1 MSTQDIKKPQ
11 SNYNHFISA
20 SDTNIYKNSL
30 RDTRD
35 TYYLDYTFLSHRNA
49 LSSTKLGDT
58 IVQKD
63 YLYDLLRTL
72 ELNMEILKNTI
83 DDKNKEGYNK
93 MISTYKEKKDLHS
106 RINKQKSKILIENQ
120 IVEELKRKMQENFDC
135 YNDTIKDNE
144 ENMDGKEEH
153 FQIMQKKLKE
163 VEIYI
168 HRNSSNQKTPLE
180 KKFYPFKMNEFLLA
194 NTHLK
199 RKKLNL
205 SKEIEEI
212 KKNIENIKMENN
224 GIIEETK
231 GNNNTLE
238 DENTNN
244 NKEIQEYISK
254 FKKQIHIVQMRMKLL
269 KNRFESM
276 TKTINSVQLDPNLF
290 KEKEN
295 EEHSEQVKKN
305 INDITQD
312 KSLLPL
318 DITRKIN
325 NLMDFSIVL
334 NKRTVDDTKID
345 LEKTGGFGQ
354 GGFGNVT
361 NINMWDISC
370 INK

>member
-1 MSTQDIKKPQ
+1 MSTQEIKKPQ
-11 SNYNHFISA
+11 SNYNHLISA
-20 SDTNIYKNSL
+20 SDTNIYKNSM

-35 TYYLDYTFLSHRNA
+35 TYYLDYTFLSHRNS

-63 YLYDLLRTL
+63 YLFDLQKTL
-72 ELNMEILKNTI
+72 ELNMEILKSTI
-83 DDKNKEGYNK
+83 DEKNKEKYNQ
-93 MISTYKEKKDLHS
+93 MISTFKAKKDLHT
-106 RINKQKSKILIENQ
+106 RITEQKSKILIEKQ

-168 HRNSSNQKTPLE
+168 HRNSSNQKTSLE
-180 KKFYPFKMNEFLLA
+180 KKFYPFKMSEFLLA

-205 SKEIEEI
+205 SKEIDEI
-212 KKNIENIKMENN
+212 KKNIENIKTENN

-231 GNNNTLE
+231 ANNNTLE
-238 DENTNN
+238 DENN
-244 NKEIQEYISK
+244 NKEIQEYISR
-254 FKKQIHIVQMRMKLL
+254 FKKQIHILQMRMKLL

-276 TKTINSVQLDPNLF
+276 TKTIHSVQLNPNLF
-290 KEKEN
+290 KEKEQ
-295 EEHSEQVKKN
+295 EEPQDQMTKKN
-305 INDITQD
+305 GNDVTQD

-318 DITRKIN
+318 NITRKIN

-354 GGFGNVT
+354 EGFGNVT